1 MAKGK
6 GSKTKKT
13 TTKKSGL
20 NENERKEVKEIASS
34 LIDEEVENKQ
44 AIFER
49 IERQPYAGINF
60 DDVANDPIVAR
71 RPNQVNANYY
81 DLLPGISQSL
91 TGEAGRKYNQR
102 IGNEIILKSVDIKG
116 FLEYDQSFATDV
128 NAKNKKLLVRFM
140 VLSQKRSGN
149 FTSAYTNMS
158 SRLLRTATNA
168 DENTGPYTGAAI
180 NGLQDINRDVYTVH
194 YEKKVYMDAPVLLPG
209 GGTDPS
215 VDVGVNPSTLKFINH
230 KLRFGG
236 KRGLKLKFANSG
248 ATVPENFAPF
258 IVVGY
263 SSLSA
268 NQVPSN
274 GLVRFTY
281 NVVADYQDA

>member
-1 MAKGK
+1 MAKTK
-6 GSKTKKT
+6 GSSKGLSKTQ
-13 TTKKSGL
+13 TKQ
-20 NENERKEVKEIASS
+20 VKQIASE
-34 LIDEEVENKQ
+34 LLDEEIENKQ

-49 IERQPYAGINF
+49 IERIPYADIITGDLTNYP
-60 DDVANDPIVAR
+60 VVAR
-71 RPNQVNANYY
+71 QPNQVNSNYY
-81 DLLPGISQSL
+81 NLLPGISQST
-91 TGEAGRKYNQR
+91 TGEAGRKYNNR

-149 FTSAYTNMS
+149 FSSAYTNMS
-158 SRLLRTATNA
+158 NRMLRTATNA
-168 DENTGPYTGAAI
+168 DENTGPFTGAAI
-180 NGLQDINRDVYTVH
+180 NGMQDINRDVYTVH
-194 YEKKVYMDAPVLLPG
+194 YEKKIYMDAPVLVPG
-209 GGTDPS
+209 STD
-215 VDVGVNPSTLKFINH
+215 VDVGINPSTLKFINH
-230 KLRFGG
+230 KMRFGG
-236 KRGLKLKFANSG
+236 KRGLKLKFANAG

-258 IVVGY
+258 IVIGY

-268 NQVPSN
+268 NQKPSD